1 MTAVGY
7 IPSHLMLHMHKHS
20 TDNTHLNNFNWAG
33 RQLSEWQVTDG
44 NYKKR
49 QNQTQKQHNRCTI
62 IIWGE
67 ANKIV
72 RQV

>member
-1 MTAVGY
+1 
-7 IPSHLMLHMHKHS
+7 MLHMYKHS
-20 TDNTHLNNFNWAG
+20 IDNTHLNNFNWAG
-33 RQLSEWQVTDG
+33 RQLSEWQVTGG

-62 IIWGE
+62 ITWGE